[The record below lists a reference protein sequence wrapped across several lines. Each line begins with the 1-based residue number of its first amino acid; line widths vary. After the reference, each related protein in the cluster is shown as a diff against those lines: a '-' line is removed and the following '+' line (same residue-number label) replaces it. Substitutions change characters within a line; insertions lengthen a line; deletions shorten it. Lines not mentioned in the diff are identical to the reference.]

1 MTMHLD
7 ATAKR
12 GVCAGVLVGAIGP
25 AGQLILGLLTQS
37 GILVIGYWNAV
48 SCLALVG
55 LAMVPTTI
63 AATLVVG
70 WSVRTHGWRDWMR
83 IVALGFLI
91 AFAAWIATG
100 VTIKTLPL
108 EI

>member
-1 MTMHLD
+1 
-7 ATAKR
+7 
-12 GVCAGVLVGAIGP
+12 
-25 AGQLILGLLTQS
+25 
-37 GILVIGYWNAV
+37 
-48 SCLALVG
+48 
-55 LAMVPTTI
+55 MVPTTI